1 MATTVADINCAGS
14 GTVHLYH
21 EKVQELTCLISRSLP
36 YLNRTALRRVGNV
49 ADAEDVVQDALLSA
63 YSHVGQFRGQ
73 ARMSTWLTSIVIN
86 SARMRLRLRSWP
98 ASVRLDEQAPDAH
111 AFTEILFDSRPN
123 PEEECRRAERAKL
136 LC

>member
-21 EKVQELTCLISRSLP
+21 EKVHELTCLISRSLP

-63 YSHVGQFRGQ
+63 T
-73 ARMSTWLTSIVIN
+73 RMLGSSED
-86 SARMRLRLRSWP
+86 RR
-98 ASVRLDEQAPDAH
+98 
-111 AFTEILFDSRPN
+111 
-123 PEEECRRAERAKL
+123 ECPPG
-136 LC
+136 